1 MRSRPQFLAT
11 TGLQTM
17 DHGPGFTSGSGW
29 NISNSDEVPTG
40 RGGGEETG
48 GPTTL
53 LLQLSNFFFFS
64 FDYSD
69 NNVTDDIKQGSIITY
84 QLVV

>member
-1 MRSRPQFLAT
+1 
-11 TGLQTM
+11 M

-40 RGGGEETG
+40 RGAREVGRWGGDRG
-48 GPTTL
+48 
-53 LLQLSNFFFFS
+53 SNHIVGTIKSFFSFS

>member
-1 MRSRPQFLAT
+1 MDLVLPQVLVGTSAIQMRCRP
-11 TGLQTM
+11 
-17 DHGPGFTSGSGW
+17 
-29 NISNSDEVPTG
+29 
-40 RGGGEETG
+40 GGGEETG

-53 LLQLSNFFFFS
+53 LVQLSHFLFFS